1 MENSKESKNYEVVH
15 RRVIE
20 ELIEEL
26 DFLQNSVLQELKS
39 TIEASK
45 SSVDMVSEI
54 KSVQSRMAD
63 LTEKIAMKE
72 ELSVKILKQLQ
83 DSTSHQFMQE
93 LEENLAN
100 QRKKI
105 KEALLKTENSIN
117 KMEEDFREEFFA
129 GKRNSNR
136 LFEVLR
142 EATSSNF
149 NKLSTVMSGVDVELK
164 SIRTRLTESNQLIE
178 EKNALIQKMD
188 IKIAQIMNEEEKR
201 LLEKKIKRKYFF
213 TIIIPYLLV
222 GWGFFFYAFWFGWIK
237 PPIVETENYYH
248 INKSDWVKTTIE
260 NRNIYQI
267 ITPKRD

>member
-1 MENSKESKNYEVVH
+1 MGDNESKNWVSVN
-15 RRVIE
+15 RKGIE
-20 ELIEEL
+20 ELRVEL
-26 DFLQNSVLQELKS
+26 EFLQNSVLLELKS

-63 LTEKIAMKE
+63 LTEKIALKE

-83 DSTSHQFMQE
+83 DSTSQQFMEE

-105 KEALLKTENSIN
+105 KEALLKTENSIS

-142 EATSSNF
+142 EATSNNF
-149 NKLSTVMSGVDVELK
+149 DKLSSAMGMVDVELK
-164 SIRTRLTESNQLIE
+164 SIRTKLIESNELVESKNILIE
-178 EKNALIQKMD
+178 KTNL
-188 IKIAQIMNEEEKR
+188 KISQILSEEEKK
-201 LLEKKIKRKYFF
+201 LLEKKIKRKYFL
-213 TIIIPYLLV
+213 TIIIPYLIL
-222 GWGFFFYAFWFGWIK
+222 GWTFFFYAFWFGLIK
-237 PPIVETENYYH
+237 PPIIETESYYH
-248 INKSDWVKTTIE
+248 INKEDWVKTTVE
-260 NRNIYQI
+260 NRIIYQFVV
-267 ITPKRD
+267 PKKD